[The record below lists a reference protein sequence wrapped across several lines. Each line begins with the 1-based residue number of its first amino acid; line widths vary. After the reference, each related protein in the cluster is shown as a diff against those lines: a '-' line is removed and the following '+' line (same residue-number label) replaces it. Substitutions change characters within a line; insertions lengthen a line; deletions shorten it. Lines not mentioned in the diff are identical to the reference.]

1 MKMPHMSG
9 KNPYKI
15 IICVILQI
23 QVLLA
28 GAQKNIEKNFSAA
41 DYEALKYIR
50 DINPLLPQFIEQKK
64 WNELNNY
71 MQNWK
76 NSEAPSDELIFCI
89 STLAAIEQQ
98 KFSFITMPCDF
109 LYFLDDY
116 AREMKNIKTQPAKF
130 KYYINLREN
139 IYYNASPECTKL
151 LNITRSWA
159 NRLLSSG
166 KLNAS
171 ETFLCLIFSGQT
183 EHPRSEFYTLRKS
196 MPELDA
202 FQHQLDTYQVNRLKS
217 IRDHRA
223 GTFSLTMG
231 TWMPTGY
238 LGTLGIHPTAGYA
251 FGIRK
256 KRNEYDLVGIGRFV
270 NTTAQNYSI
279 LRNDTVYTRSYFGGG
294 YIGFEFTRYLVHTI
308 KCDFGPTIG
317 VGYDEFDI
325 ASDSDVKLTS
335 LSPSEI
341 ITLNLNTGLR
351 FKYFFHKALFVG
363 LALKYNFIH
372 YENKGGTELRGNAF
386 SIDVSYG
393 IF

>member
-1 MKMPHMSG
+1 MSG
-9 KNPYKI
+9 KNHYKI
-15 IICVILQI
+15 IICVILLI
-23 QVLLA
+23 QGLLA
-28 GAQKNIEKNFSAA
+28 GAQKNIGKNFTAG

-50 DINPLLPQFIEQKK
+50 SINLFLPQFLEQKK
-64 WNELNNY
+64 WTELNNY

-98 KFSFITMPCDF
+98 KFSSIAMPCDF

-116 AREMKNIKTQPAKF
+116 AREMKNIRTEPAKF
-130 KYYINLREN
+130 RYYINVSEH
-139 IYYNASPECTKL
+139 IYYNASPECMRL

-171 ETFLCLIFSGQT
+171 ETFLCLVFSGQT
-183 EHPRSEFYTLRKS
+183 EHPGSEFYTLRKL

-202 FQHQLDTYQVNRLKS
+202 FQHQLDTYQINRLKS
-217 IRDHRA
+217 LRDRPA
-223 GTFSLTMG
+223 GTCSLIFG

-238 LGTLGIHPTAGYA
+238 LGALGIHPTIGYV

-256 KRNEYDLVGIGRFV
+256 KRNEYDLVGIGRLV
-270 NTTAQNYSI
+270 NSTAQNYSI
-279 LRNDTVYTRSYFGGG
+279 LRNDTVYTRNYFGGG
-294 YIGFEFTRYLVHTI
+294 YVGFEFTRYLVHTI
-308 KCDFGPTIG
+308 KCDFGPTFG

-325 ASDSDVKLTS
+325 ASDTDVKLTS
-335 LSPSEI
+335 LSPTEI
-341 ITLNLNTGLR
+341 YTLNLNTGLR
-351 FKYFFHKALFVG
+351 FKYFYHKALFAG
-363 LALKYNFIH
+363 LVLKYNFIH
-372 YENKGGTELRGNAF
+372 FENKGGTDLKGNAF
-386 SIDVSYG
+386 TIDISYG

>member
-1 MKMPHMSG
+1 MSG
-9 KNPYKI
+9 KNHFKI

-23 QVLLA
+23 QCLLA
-28 GAQKNIEKNFSAA
+28 GAQKNIEKSFPAA

-50 DINPLLPQFIEQKK
+50 HINLSLPEFIEQKK
-64 WNELNNY
+64 WTELNNY
-71 MQNWK
+71 IQNWK

-98 KFSFITMPCDF
+98 KFSSIAMPCDF

-116 AREMKNIKTQPAKF
+116 AREMKNIMTEPVKF
-130 KYYINLREN
+130 RYYINVSEH

-166 KLNAS
+166 NLNVS
-171 ETFLCLIFSGQT
+171 ETFLCLVFSGQT
-183 EHPRSEFYTLRKS
+183 EHPRSEFYTLRKL

-202 FQHQLDTYQVNRLKS
+202 FQHQLDMYQVNRLKS
-217 IRDHRA
+217 LRDRHA
-223 GTFSLTMG
+223 GTFSLTIG

-238 LGTLGIHPTAGYA
+238 LATVGIHPTAGYL
-251 FGIRK
+251 FGYRK
-256 KRNEYDLVGIGRFV
+256 KRNEIDFVITGRFV
-270 NTTAQNYSI
+270 NSTAQNYSI

-294 YIGFEFTRYLVHTI
+294 YLGVEFTRYFVHTI
-308 KCDFGPTIG
+308 KFDFGPTFG

-325 ASDSDVKLTS
+325 ASENDVKYTS
-335 LSPSEI
+335 LSPAEMM
-341 ITLNLNTGLR
+341 TLNLNTGLR
-351 FKYFFHKALFVG
+351 FKYFFHKALFAG
-363 LALKYNFIH
+363 LVLKYNFIH
-372 YENKGGTELRGNAF
+372 FENKGGTDLRGNAF
-386 SIDVSYG
+386 SIDISYG